1 MRPCF
6 LLSLDAV
13 SESTSAFIWL
23 ASDLNATL
31 YAVQSKRSTP
41 ASTCP
46 HGARCMPEQ
55 HVTKTLQLDGCRTVV
70 THDWRSPLHALLADR
85 RDMAMGTELSDSGK
99 PRALLLITRFGGEPF
114 DVSYRSDIILY
125 GIDHYIDRAM
135 ELATMRAADAVI
147 FPSEWMRNGAERGAV
162 DRISLHE
169 PRLRRVQSFAYV
181 GPLNDRHGVGIALR
195 AVCHLQTTLHIFG
208 ANHKPSTLRNDG
220 EALANLMRRALPAGG
235 RNCSAKFRMYGE
247 VQDERLYKFL
257 TTRNV
262 CLLLPSLL
270 ESHSFRAIELSKH
283 GLPEVVMNADATL
296 APLDDFEM
304 RVSSIWRTGFHTQ
317 MTFSSARNSWGQLL
331 ESSQSRKLS
340 GITAK
345 ESEMVSVQRSLV
357 LGADRDSWKGNSTYA
372 DLLHLLEGQEEGL
385 VQLLPSPEFVTKQSP
400 IIVDALAADF
410 FAPAIDV
417 SGSALTKDVPLKHL
431 RVLPPFLVGQLP
443 ADSRFFA
450 FPNGIK

>member
-1 MRPCF
+1 
-6 LLSLDAV
+6 
-13 SESTSAFIWL
+13 
-23 ASDLNATL
+23 
-31 YAVQSKRSTP
+31 
-41 ASTCP
+41 
-46 HGARCMPEQ
+46 MPEQ

-70 THDWRSPLHALLADR
+70 THDWRSPLHALLADH
-85 RDMAMGTELSDSGK
+85 RDMTMGTELSDSGK

-147 FPSEWMRNGAERGAV
+147 FPSEWMRKWTCDFQYFCDFKSSFVFPWVLNSSGAERGAV
-162 DRISLHE
+162 DRTSLHE

-270 ESHSFRAIELSKH
+270 EAHSFRAIELSKH
-283 GLPEVVMNADATL
+283 GLPV
-296 APLDDFEM
+296 
-304 RVSSIWRTGFHTQ
+304 
-317 MTFSSARNSWGQLL
+317 
-331 ESSQSRKLS
+331 
-340 GITAK
+340 
-345 ESEMVSVQRSLV
+345 
-357 LGADRDSWKGNSTYA
+357 
-372 DLLHLLEGQEEGL
+372 
-385 VQLLPSPEFVTKQSP
+385 
-400 IIVDALAADF
+400 LAARIGPLLVST
-410 FAPAIDV
+410 APSYCRQPTAEKKFRI
-417 SGSALTKDVPLKHL
+417 ALV
-431 RVLPPFLVGQLP
+431 
-443 ADSRFFA
+443 
-450 FPNGIK
+450 